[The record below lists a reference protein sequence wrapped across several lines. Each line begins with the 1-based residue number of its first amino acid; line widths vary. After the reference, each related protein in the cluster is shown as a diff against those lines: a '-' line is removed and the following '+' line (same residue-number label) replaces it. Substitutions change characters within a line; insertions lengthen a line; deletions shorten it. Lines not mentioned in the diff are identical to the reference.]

1 MATPELTKG
10 WIQYLKNNQI
20 VAMQS
25 EPSTGKLKYNRKVTA
40 DDVKHFLQN
49 NTQFDKAAIDK
60 ALASIKPT
68 ANLPATQQSNQPA
81 AGAPDQPQQS
91 NQPRQPQQP
100 PKKQYDNSDAEDVEP
115 RYGPRPTLPAPRR
128 PTLPAPRR
136 AVREAFVD
144 DEGPGLSE
152 DDIEGIFDML
162 SAAAAE
168 KPEGEETPP
177 AAPNR
182 REEINKLKRVIRDQM
197 TEAQRRSL
205 WAALNDTEEAAP
217 PETVTESEITGPEIN
232 AIFKSAV
239 ELRNK
244 PKSKW
249 EFFKK
254 DKQPVSIEDLKREY
268 EKERPDDLRDIKL
281 MLKNMGYDE
290 KEINKV
296 LGDVFGQDD
305 EGEHNT
311 PAASPTIL
319 KIAKYV
325 KDNNMAEDIITFM
338 RREYP
343 DVFKESVMPKK
354 VMIRDIERIFEGI
367 VKEDRNGITKIKQ
380 VHEYNRL
387 GRNRK

>member
-1 MATPELTKG
+1 MASPELTKG

-40 DDVKHFLQN
+40 DDVRHFLQN

-60 ALASIKPT
+60 ALASIKSTP
-68 ANLPATQQSNQPA
+68 NLPATQQSNQPA
-81 AGAPDQPQQS
+81 TGSPQQS
-91 NQPRQPQQP
+91 QQQSDQPGKPDQQQ
-100 PKKQYDNSDAEDVEP
+100 KKRYDNSDAEDVEP
-115 RYGPRPTLPAPRR
+115 RYGPRPTLPAPRG
-128 PTLPAPRR
+128 T
-136 AVREAFVD
+136 VKEAFVD
-144 DEGPGLSE
+144 DAGPGVSE
-152 DDIEGIFDML
+152 DDVESVFDML
-162 SAAAAE
+162 SAAAE
-168 KPEGEETPP
+168 KPAGDETAPTP

-205 WAALNDTEEAAP
+205 WAALTDTEDATP
-217 PETVTESEITGPEIN
+217 PTTVTESEVSGPEIN
-232 AIFKSAV
+232 AIFRSAV

-305 EGEHNT
+305 DGEHNT

-319 KIAKYV
+319 KIAKYA
-325 KDNNMAEDIITFM
+325 KDNNMADDIIAFM

-367 VKEDRNGITKIKQ
+367 VKEDRNGIIRVRKVQ
-380 VHEYNRL
+380 EYNRL